1 MPAPLTHGDHSCK
14 AASAGGEHVNWNKV
28 KEKMGGKS
36 GRWEESRIMLNSDA
50 GRQKQSGGNRMLTDR
65 ACWNIH
71 HPVLLV
77 LPSYLPFQSVLC
89 PPVSHPLGQPDPLQL
104 SRGLCLPGQGFFL
117 PPSPWL
123 AGWLI
128 PCLDLPSSP
137 SPTPL
142 PLSAVCKEEKG
153 DVCNRT
159 LIPVS
164 YAVENCWWCCWQ
176 RESFGSTPDLSDASA
191 RHYQEV
197 HWPASPPMGRWSVYV
212 RLTIYDLLFYTPRA
226 HAHFLNQ
233 YDSH

>member
-1 MPAPLTHGDHSCK
+1 MLED
-14 AASAGGEHVNWNKV
+14 
-28 KEKMGGKS
+28 KS
-36 GRWEESRIMLNSDA
+36 SLEETGCSVTERVEIFIIPFCLYS
-50 GRQKQSGGNRMLTDR
+50 
-65 ACWNIH
+65 
-71 HPVLLV
+71 
-77 LPSYLPFQSVLC
+77 PSYLPFQSELC

-104 SRGLCLPGQGFFL
+104 SRGFLKVPNASLVKASVSHLPLGL
-117 PPSPWL
+117 
-123 AGWLI
+123 LI

-137 SPTPL
+137 SPTAL

-159 LIPVS
+159 LIPGRILCGRKLLVVLL
-164 YAVENCWWCCWQ
+164 AE

-212 RLTIYDLLFYTPRA
+212 RLTIYDLFYTPKA